1 MAEVYRKNIDDD
13 TVYAIWHITES
24 AGELYASINLRD
36 EEEVMY
42 DSFVAENRK
51 KQWLAYRLLIR
62 ALLYPEDFP
71 VEYDKSG
78 KPFLAGSDYH
88 ISVTHT
94 DDYAA
99 VIMSRSSKVGID
111 VERIRP
117 RVAKVKER
125 FLNQDEMARLSAD
138 KELEQLTLAWCA
150 KESLYKM
157 YGIRTLDFREHIR
170 LEIPPK
176 AGISFRAEINYAGK
190 KNQYTLFSEQN
201 GDYVLVYL
209 LESMI

>member
-1 MAEVYRKNIDDD
+1 MAEVYRKNVDDE
-13 TVYAIWHITES
+13 TVYAIWHITEN

-36 EEEVMY
+36 EEKVMY

-62 ALLYPEDFP
+62 ALLNPEDFP

-94 DDYAA
+94 DDFAA

-111 VERIRP
+111 IERIRP

-125 FLNQDEMARLSAD
+125 FLSQDEIACLGAE

-150 KESLYKM
+150 KESIYKM
-157 YGIRTLDFREHIR
+157 YGVRALDFREHIR
-170 LEIPPK
+170 LEIPPS
-176 AGISFRAEINYAGK
+176 AGIGFRAEVNYSGK
-190 KNQYTLFSEQN
+190 KNLYRLFSEQN
-201 GDYVLVYL
+201 GNYMLVYL